1 MNKQKH
7 KIPWDIAFD
16 NMSFFDSYE
25 VVFHGEKGVMFKCDK
40 TNYDEILAWGNTVK
54 VGYVSPEYTPEI
66 RHDAIFIADHIIKP
80 QSGLYD
86 LFQNC
91 RKNS

>member
-16 NMSFFDSYE
+16 NMGFFASYD
-25 VVFHGEKGVMFKCDK
+25 VTFHGEKGVMFKCDK
-40 TNYDEILAWGNTVK
+40 ANYDEILAWGNTVR
-54 VGYVSPEYTPEI
+54 VGHISPEYAPEI
-66 RHDAIFIADHIIKP
+66 RHDAIFIADRIIKP
-80 QSGLYD
+80 QSALYN

-91 RKNS
+91 RKIA